1 MNFKR
6 RIIQLLLRLGLLDY
20 ALGVYQNCVNSKLI
34 NPSKANNGLM
44 NLTRPSSRKKLFFDV
59 SLLAKKDHGG
69 GIQRVQKSLMSIWE
83 SNPPS
88 SYEVIPIFFSEL
100 EHEFKCYKGSVET
113 QKYNQYFQSNTK
125 VEIAK
130 GDIYLNSDLNYQFV
144 IQNSEFFT
152 FLIESGVE
160 IYFMM
165 YDLLPLSMPDSFPA
179 GIKELH
185 EKWIQIASQFAFYIC
200 ISKTVQ
206 DELVEWGI
214 HEGKQINSGFVYL
227 GSDIS
232 NVVESDFTISN
243 INKDSNSINF
253 LVVSTIEPRKSHEL
267 VLNAFELLW
276 DEGNDFNLTFVG
288 KEGWKVEKLTERM
301 RNHPQLNVKFVWKS
315 NLSDSELADYYK
327 SATVIIN
334 ASLGEGFGLPIVE
347 ASSYGV
353 PLILRD
359 IPIFREIAG
368 KEAWYFSTNS
378 ADGLAQS
385 LRDWVSKFMLGE
397 ISEAQNIKVVTWQ
410 DTGDRII
417 ELISNNKFKRLS

>member
-1 MNFKR
+1 MNFKG
-6 RIIQLLLRLGLLDY
+6 RIIQILSRLGLWDY
-20 ALGVYQNCVNSKLI
+20 ALGVYQTCVNSKLI
-34 NPSKANNGLM
+34 NPSKVNNGLVS
-44 NLTRPSSRKKLFFDV
+44 LTRPSSKKKLFFDV
-59 SLLAKKDHGG
+59 SSLAERDHGG
-69 GIQRVQKSLMSIWE
+69 GIQRVQKSLMSMWE

-88 SYEVIPIFFSEL
+88 SYEVIPIFYSEM
-100 EHEFKCYKGSVET
+100 EREFKCYRGNLET
-113 QKYNQYFQSNTK
+113 QRDNHCYQSSDK
-125 VEIAK
+125 VEITK
-130 GDIYLNSDLNYQFV
+130 GDVYLNSDLNYQFV
-144 IQNSEFFT
+144 IQNPEFFT

-214 HEGKQINSGFVYL
+214 HGGKQINSGFVYL

-232 NVVESDFTISN
+232 NAVESDFKISN
-243 INKDSNSINF
+243 INKDSNIINF

-267 VLNAFELLW
+267 VLDAFELLW

-288 KEGWKVEKLTERM
+288 KEGWKVGKLTERM
-301 RNHPQLNVKFVWKS
+301 RNHPQLKDKFVWES

-327 SATVIIN
+327 SATAIIN

-353 PLILRD
+353 PLILRN

-368 KEAWYFSTNS
+368 TEAWYFSTNS
-378 ADGLAQS
+378 ADELAQS
-385 LRDWVSKFMLGE
+385 LRDWVSSFKLGE
-397 ISEAQNIKVVTWQ
+397 ISGAKNVKVVTWQ
-410 DTGDRII
+410 DTGDQII
-417 ELISNNKFKRLS
+417 EVINSNKLNRLS